1 MDNKSLKFPPEYEN
15 PIDNLIINNGK
26 LLYPIYRKLN
36 FTPNH
41 LTFISMVTGI
51 SSVYLFYK
59 KNFIVSAVL
68 FFTSYCFD
76 VFDGNYARTYDMI
89 TVFGDYFDHIKD
101 LIVNI
106 SLIIVFLCYSKIT
119 HNIILITIT
128 LFLFV
133 TMFLHLGCQEV
144 FVKKYKPK
152 KYQSEYLSV
161 FGNICTKF
169 GIEDYSNQ
177 LKWFGCG
184 TYIMWIT
191 FIILIHHFIKLD

>member
-41 LTFISMVTGI
+41 LTLISMVTGI
-51 SSVYLFYK
+51 ISVYLFYK

-89 TVFGDYFDHIKD
+89 SVFGDYFDHIKD

-106 SLIIVFLCYSKIT
+106 LLIIVFLRYSKIT

-128 LFLFV
+128 IFLFKINSN
-133 TMFLHLGCQEV
+133 LGHRGL
-144 FVKKYKPK
+144 F
-152 KYQSEYLSV
+152 YL
-161 FGNICTKF
+161 
-169 GIEDYSNQ
+169 
-177 LKWFGCG
+177 L
-184 TYIMWIT
+184 
-191 FIILIHHFIKLD
+191 